1 MLNVSNTKFFNMIPS
16 FANSLI
22 VFDLH
27 ATLRSGAT
35 KVKNSSIL
43 QNVYLD
49 MIHVVTRTLLMF
61 VTPCYYNLLLLSSLV
76 VYITHTLVG
85 LINGP

>member
-49 MIHVVTRTLLMF
+49 MIHVARTLLMF

-76 VYITHTLVG
+76 VYI
-85 LINGP
+85 

>member
-49 MIHVVTRTLLMF
+49 MIHVA
-61 VTPCYYNLLLLSSLV
+61 
-76 VYITHTLVG
+76 
-85 LINGP
+85 